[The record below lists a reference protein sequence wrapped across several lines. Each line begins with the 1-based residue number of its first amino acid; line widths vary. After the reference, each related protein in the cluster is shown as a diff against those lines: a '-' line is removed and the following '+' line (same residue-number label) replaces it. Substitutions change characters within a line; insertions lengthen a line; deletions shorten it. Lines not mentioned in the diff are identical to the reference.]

1 MFTKLNEFD
10 IQGYN
15 LVMKYNDAEYA
26 KLSMAPLW
34 AEIMDR
40 INPLVNDETVDQ
52 FGRIIPKLALF
63 SGHDTT
69 IMPLLATLGPDLW
82 GDKDWAPYASMLL
95 IEIHEM
101 VEDGRTDRSTYK
113 SSYAFRL
120 LYNGKVLTSR
130 IPGCTE
136 AELCD
141 VKHFTNIVNQFAG
154 RDAECDA
161 PVDKIPE
168 VFHEAAGIVSTL
180 PGLLLFL
187 GIVVMSMTL
196 GALASFVAMT
206 GYLPCRRRRRRL
218 SLKTV
223 SVHDEEIHE
232 DLQLNLSSGG
242 YRDEPPS
249 DDEY

>member
-82 GDKDWAPYASMLL
+82 GDKDWAPYASMVL
-95 IEIHEM
+95 IE
-101 VEDGRTDRSTYK
+101 
-113 SSYAFRL
+113 
-120 LYNGKVLTSR
+120 
-130 IPGCTE
+130 
-136 AELCD
+136 
-141 VKHFTNIVNQFAG
+141 
-154 RDAECDA
+154 
-161 PVDKIPE
+161 
-168 VFHEAAGIVSTL
+168 VSTRL
-180 PGLLLFL
+180 YFCISTRLYFWGKANNSF
-187 GIVVMSMTL
+187 TL
-196 GALASFVAMT
+196 S
-206 GYLPCRRRRRRL
+206 
-218 SLKTV
+218 
-223 SVHDEEIHE
+223 
-232 DLQLNLSSGG
+232 
-242 YRDEPPS
+242 PPN
-249 DDEY
+249 